1 MSLQSTEQSPPRS
14 IQDIRAELVRRR
26 TELAASVPGEGR
38 SVVID
43 GAGLSLGRRNARI
56 LDDLLRSLFQG
67 LASGAIPPDPE
78 RPVPASAWSEV
89 ALAGVGSY
97 GRGAVALKSDLDV
110 RILVPRDAARTEA
123 LAEALLY
130 PLWDMGVAIGHQVVT
145 IDDLVDAARDDLP
158 TATSLL
164 DFRWVTGDRGLVD
177 ALRRRCDETV
187 FAHSELPRFLGR
199 LEQEV
204 AQRHG
209 RFGGSV
215 YLLEPDVKNGEGGLR
230 DLDVARWAVK
240 ARFGVGEP
248 EELVRVG
255 ALVPREATEI
265 LDAAER
271 LWRIRNLLHAHA
283 NRRSDRLTFDEQE
296 AIAEVLG
303 YGQNGEA
310 VERLMS
316 AYYRAARTISRSLE
330 MSIARATPVL
340 SRRKPRDE
348 DLGQGVR
355 LFDGSVTMSGEDA
368 LRADP
373 ALALRLVRAAL
384 ERGAELLPWARDA
397 IARACDDPAFS
408 AALRQSPEA
417 SALFVELVSSRRESA
432 LRAGSVRREL
442 HATGLLLAM
451 IPEFSPVVGRVHHD
465 TYHVYTVDVHSV
477 AAADRLAELIRG
489 EHAGEFPVACRVAAE
504 LARPRM
510 LFFATLLH
518 DVGKAIGGTDHSQRG
533 ADMARPI
540 LARLGFPPEDIE
552 EACHLVRKHLVMYLV
567 ATRRDIDDPLTVAEF
582 AREVHG
588 REGLRDLYLLTV
600 ADLSTTSPTSM
611 TSWKARMLDELYL
624 ATDASIAAS
633 ESEGE
638 RRTPSGGAVDSAD
651 ARWARA
657 AKEVADATEAMPATS
672 DEERAE
678 RLAFL
683 QTYLGSMPERY
694 VLANVP
700 AAVAAHAELARRHQ
714 GKIVTVDLVPSRH
727 PEAAEICVV
736 AMDRPGLLAAITA
749 ALAASRLEVH
759 AAQIHTRTIPP
770 ASPGEAAG
778 VQAVDLFWVR
788 DRGDGIEGV
797 ARSLPKLTRDI
808 GAVLAGE
815 VSAPDLARNRGGGA
829 VRERSSPRVKIQ
841 VSIDD
846 RASPRHTVIEILAR
860 DRPGLLFALSDALYQ
875 LGLSIAV
882 AKINTEGARV
892 ADVFY
897 VSDREGK
904 IPPESARPTCTAPS
918 SRCSSGSTPKARAE
932 PRDQTRISLPAR
944 IRFRIH
950 PSHHARHR
958 RGRDAS
964 PCRRRVLSAAFRAR
978 ASLPDGGLGA
988 RVTGRFSR
996 AEQRSQRSAPCA

>member
-1 MSLQSTEQSPPRS
+1 MTLDAAPSPPRS
-14 IQDIRAELVRRR
+14 IQEIRADLGRRRAELL
-26 TELAASVPGEGR
+26 ESVPAEGR
-38 SVVID
+38 AVPLE
-43 GAGLSLGRRNARI
+43 GCGMALGRRNARI
-56 LDDLLRSLFQG
+56 LDDLLRSLFDG
-67 LASGAIPPDPE
+67 LSSGAIPQDPAH
-78 RPVPASAWSEV
+78 PVPPGTWSEV

-110 RILVPRDAARTEA
+110 RLLVARSTTRAEA
-123 LAEALLY
+123 VAEALLY
-130 PLWDMGVAIGHQVVT
+130 PLWDMGVTIGHQVVT
-145 IDDLVDAARDDLP
+145 IDDLITGARDELP

-164 DFRWVTGDRGLVD
+164 DFRAVAGDRALVEQ
-177 ALRRRCDETV
+177 LRRRCEATV
-187 FAHSELPRFLGR
+187 FAHSELPRFLAR

-215 YLLEPDVKNGEGGLR
+215 YLLEPDVKNGGGGLR
-230 DLDVARWAVK
+230 DFDVARWAVK

-265 LDAAER
+265 MSAAEL

-283 NRRSDRLTFDEQE
+283 GRRSDRLTFDEQE
-296 AIAEVLG
+296 SIAALLG
-303 YGQNGEA
+303 YGEGGEA

-316 AYYRAARTISRSLE
+316 AYYRAARTIARSLE
-330 MSIARATPVL
+330 MSLSRATPKFT
-340 SRRKPRDE
+340 RRKPRDE
-348 DLGQGVR
+348 DLGQDVR

-373 ALALRLVRAAL
+373 ALALRIVGAAID
-384 ERGAELLPWARDA
+384 RGVPILPWARDA
-397 IARACDDPAFS
+397 IARACDDAAFA
-408 AALRQSPEA
+408 AALRA
-417 SALFVELVSSRRESA
+417 SAEAAARFVELVASCRESA

-451 IPEFSPVVGRVHHD
+451 VPEFAPVVGRVHHD

-489 EHAGEFPVACRVAAE
+489 DLAGEFPVACRVAAE
-504 LARPRM
+504 IARKPM
-510 LFFATLLH
+510 IFFATLLH

-540 LARLGFPPEDIE
+540 LARLGFSPEDIE
-552 EACHLVRKHLVMYLV
+552 EASHLIQKHLLMYHV
-567 ATRRDIDDPLTVAEF
+567 ATRRDLDDPLTIAEF

-600 ADLSTTSPTSM
+600 SDLSTTSPTSM

-624 ATDASIAAS
+624 ATDAALAAH
-633 ESEGE
+633 EGEGE
-638 RRTPSGGAVDSAD
+638 RRSQPGGAVDAGE

-657 AKEVADATEAMPATS
+657 AADVEAASEALPAAG
-672 DEERAE
+672 DAERAE
-678 RLAFL
+678 RRASL
-683 QTYLGSMPERY
+683 QAYLSSMPERY
-694 VLANVP
+694 VLANAP
-700 AAVAAHAELARRHQ
+700 AAIAAHAELARRHQ
-714 GKIVTVDLVPSRH
+714 GEAIAVDLVPSRH

-759 AAQIHTRTIPP
+759 AAQIHSRTI
-770 ASPGEAAG
+770 ASG

-797 ARSLPKLTRDI
+797 ARALPKLARDVR
-808 GAVLAGE
+808 AVLAGDTHAAE
-815 VSAPDLARNRGGGA
+815 LAKNRAGGSL
-829 VRERSSPRVKIQ
+829 RERSSPRVKLQ

-882 AKINTEGARV
+882 AKINTEGTRV

-897 VSDREGK
+897 VSDRDGGK
-904 IPPESARPTCTAPS
+904 IAPGK
-918 SRCSSGSTPKARAE
+918 RTVEVHRTLVEALERLEAE
-932 PRDQTRISLPAR
+932 GPR
-944 IRFRIH
+944 
-950 PSHHARHR
+950 
-958 RGRDAS
+958 
-964 PCRRRVLSAAFRAR
+964 
-978 ASLPDGGLGA
+978 
-988 RVTGRFSR
+988 
-996 AEQRSQRSAPCA
+996 